1 MARKKASR
9 EETPAR
15 TSSRTGGGAAVWRF
29 EAAGIVL
36 LLLAVGAI
44 VGLFTFSPG
53 ASSKSQSLVGPVGH
67 FVTRLVLQG
76 LGVVGYVAA
85 TTFALLAGVTLVVRM
100 RLPRV
105 TASAAGVGVVLA
117 FVVLGQLVA
126 SGSTVLG
133 APPGGALGG
142 VTTELLRGHIGTA
155 GTALLAMGVLL
166 TSSLALLQISFG
178 AVLTETGAFV
188 RNAWL
193 QAIGGLEVWREARAH
208 ERATA
213 DALLEAHRDETEAR
227 SRAQQEREEKLRRGL
242 EEKKRAA
249 IAKAE
254 ARAEQKVLAKRAA
267 DEAKRRLE
275 AEAAEKARLEAE
287 EKARLEAE
295 EKARLEAE
303 AAEREGLAAVGLLAL
318 AAPAAAAA
326 PVAAGLA
333 APTSAASALVAAPAL
348 VASPLVVS
356 SPLTDV
362 RPSDRPLA
370 ATAEPIAI
378 ATPAAR
384 AVLPFELP
392 TEDALED
399 EAHADTFMRPSGR
412 PQASARVDAPGEPAP
427 VDVVDPQNLLG
438 PAIIPHRRD
447 APTEAMLEAA
457 QPPSQLAL
465 IPPPKKARE
474 RRTYEL
480 PPLRLLDYKAPPPI
494 ELDREDLRTRAT
506 RLEEKLRTYGVDG
519 RVTAIRPGP
528 VVTTYEYLPAPGVKV
543 SKIAGLS
550 DDIAMAMTARSVRII
565 APIPGKGVVG
575 IELPNDHRENV
586 FLKELIAHDRFQR
599 SKSLLTLALGKD
611 TEGEVQVRDLQKM
624 PHILVAGTTGSG
636 KSVSVN
642 AMILSVLYK
651 ATPDQVKFIM
661 VDPKMLELSLY
672 DDIPHLLLPVVTDAK
687 KASLALQWA
696 VDEME
701 RRYKLLSEYKVRNIE
716 GFNKKLE
723 ILRDQRGRQ
732 AKRAAPPVVIDVGE
746 GDDALDASALLADDA
761 SGPRLLEELA
771 RSTPPT
777 DAADDGDDAAE
788 AIDDP
793 QPERELPEDMPY
805 IVVLVDE
812 FADLM
817 CVAPRDVEMSIQRL
831 AQKARAAG
839 IHVMLA
845 TQRPSTDV
853 VTGVIKN
860 NFPSR
865 IAFKVASRH
874 DSATIINEPG
884 AEHLLGMG
892 DMLALSNTSPEPVR
906 VHGAFVS
913 EEEVQRVVEFWKQQG
928 KPVFDQ
934 AILKPREDENA
945 EGAEDLE
952 AEKDEMYDR
961 AVAIVVETRKASISA
976 VQRRLRVGYN
986 RAARM
991 IELMEKEGLVSAPMG
1006 PKGDREVLAP
1016 PLPPP

>member
-9 EETPAR
+9 EGTPAR

-36 LLLAVGAI
+36 LLLAVGAL

-53 ASSKSQSLVGPVGH
+53 ASSRSQSLVGPVGH
-67 FVTRLVLQG
+67 FLTRLVLEG

-142 VTTELLRGHIGTA
+142 VTTELLRGHVGTA

-178 AVLTETGAFV
+178 AVLTETGGFV
-188 RNAWL
+188 RSLWL
-193 QAIGGLEVWREARAH
+193 QALGGLEVWRESRAH

-213 DALLEAHRDETEAR
+213 DALLEAHREQTEAR
-227 SRAQQEREEKLRRGL
+227 SRAQQEREEKLRSGL

-275 AEAAEKARLEAE
+275 AEAAETARLEA
-287 EKARLEAE
+287 A

-303 AAEREGLAAVGLLAL
+303 AAEREGLAAVGLLAIATPAAGAAV
-318 AAPAAAAA
+318 AAPA
-326 PVAAGLA
+326 AAGLA
-333 APTSAASALVAAPAL
+333 APEIVAAPGL
-348 VASPLVVS
+348 VASPIVVS
-356 SPLTDV
+356 TTLGDA
-362 RPSDRPLA
+362 RASDRPLA

-392 TEDALED
+392 TEDAIED
-399 EAHADTFMRPSGR
+399 EANADTFMRPSGR
-412 PQASARVDAPGEPAP
+412 LDASPRVDAPAEPA
-427 VDVVDPQNLLG
+427 VGDAGAIVDPQNLLG

-723 ILRDQRGRQ
+723 ILRDQRTRQ
-732 AKRAAPPVVIDVGE
+732 AKRVAAPVVIDVGE
-746 GDDALDASALLADDA
+746 GAGDDALDVGALLADDA

-771 RSTPPT
+771 RSTPPA

-788 AIDDP
+788 TIDDP

-945 EGAEDLE
+945 EDAEDLE